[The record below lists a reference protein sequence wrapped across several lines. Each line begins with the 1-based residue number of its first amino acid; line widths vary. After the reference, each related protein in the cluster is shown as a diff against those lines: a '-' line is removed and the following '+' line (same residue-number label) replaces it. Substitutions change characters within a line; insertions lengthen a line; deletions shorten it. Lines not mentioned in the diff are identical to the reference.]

1 MKIGRIILSAVVA
14 LGCLLSTAGC
24 GKPVSSVGNIEPM
37 TFVDGDLIAEINI
50 DGYGTIKAKLFPDLA
65 PNGVENF
72 KMLAEQGY
80 YNGLKIHRVYE
91 DNLIQGGSLNGDGT
105 GGKALI
111 NTDGKFELETSEQA
125 RHIYG
130 ALCYANVAGKN
141 STQFFIVNNK
151 TSQDLN
157 TYDTEQ
163 IRAAAAA
170 NTDLKDTVG
179 ESDPEYSTYAYKE
192 KYYTALA
199 DMIANATPETK
210 AKYTEVGGLPL
221 FDGGY
226 TVFGQVFEGFDVL
239 DKLNSVELTTNA
251 YGEKSKPVQDIVI
264 SSVTISVYKTS
275 TAESTAEAENGD
287 NAEPKPESKT
297 EESSTA
303 EPSTAQAPATAETAI
318 DTTETA
324 EVA

>member
-14 LGCLLSTAGC
+14 LGCLLSMVGC
-24 GKPVSSVGNIEPM
+24 SEPKSSVGNIEPM

-50 DGYGTIKAKLFPDLA
+50 EGYGTIRAKLFPDLA

-72 KMLAEQGY
+72 KLLAEQGY

-111 NTDGKFELETSEQA
+111 NTDGKFSLETSEQA

-130 ALCYANVAGKN
+130 ALCYANVNGDN

-151 TSQDLN
+151 TSQDLS

-163 IRAAAAA
+163 IKAAAAA
-170 NTDLKDTVG
+170 NTELMAAVG
-179 ESDPEYSTYAYKE
+179 ETDTEYSTYAYKE
-192 KYYTALA
+192 KYFTALA
-199 DMIANATPETK
+199 NMLTNATPETA
-210 AKYTEVGGLPL
+210 AKYADVGGLPL

-226 TVFGQVFEGFDVL
+226 TVFGQVFDGFEVL
-239 DKLNSVELTTNA
+239 DAINSVELTTNA

-264 SSVTISVYKTS
+264 TSVTITEYKTG
-275 TAESTAEAENGD
+275 TGEATAEAENNEKD
-287 NAEPKPESKT
+287 
-297 EESSTA
+297 TA
-303 EPSTAQAPATAETAI
+303 EASSTAQASATGETAASSTAETAI

-324 EVA
+324 DAA

>member
-14 LGCLLSTAGC
+14 LGCLLSMAGC
-24 GKPVSSVGNIEPM
+24 SKPVSSVGNIEPM
-37 TFVDGDLIAEINI
+37 TFVDGDLIAEISI
-50 DGYGTIKAKLFPDLA
+50 EGYGTVKAKLFPDLA

-72 KMLAEQGY
+72 KLLAEQGY

-111 NTDGKFELETSEQA
+111 NTNGKFGLETSEKA

-130 ALCYANVAGKN
+130 ALCYANVNGDN

-151 TSQDLN
+151 TSQDLS
-157 TYDTEQ
+157 TYDAEQ

-170 NTDLKDTVG
+170 NKDLKETVG
-179 ESDPEYSTYAYKE
+179 DDDSEYNTYVYKE

-210 AKYTEVGGLPL
+210 AAYMGAGGLPL

-264 SSVTISVYKTS
+264 SSVTITIYKTS

-287 NAEPKPESKT
+287 NAEDKPADK
-297 EESSTA
+297 STA
-303 EPSTAQAPATAETAI
+303 EAAIAEASTAQAAASAETAI
-318 DTTETA
+318 DTTETN
-324 EVA
+324 